1 MRLRKYGHSCLLL
14 EDRNESLLFDPGQ
27 PDFLDPKATPDTF
40 ASVSLIVVTHW
51 HPDHADP
58 DLIRRI
64 VERSGAKVV
73 ANADGQRELRSAG
86 VDVIVAEE
94 GVRFYGAFKLQM
106 IRSPHAPILASIPP
120 ENTAYLVNDRLLN
133 PGDSFDARLAEFRDV
148 PVLALPVTAPWT
160 TELDSAGFADR
171 IAPRRVVPVHDGYL
185 REFFRVRRDPALWQ
199 HFEKKKGRVGRG
211 IRAEAARELLGC
223 PGQKTPPRIFT
234 TPTFPPS

>member
-14 EDRNESLLFDPGQ
+14 EERSESLLFDPGQ
-27 PDFLDPKATPDTF
+27 ADFLDAKATPDTF
-40 ASVSLIVVTHW
+40 ASVSLIVITHW

-64 VERSGAKVV
+64 VERSGAKVL
-73 ANADGQRELRSAG
+73 ANGDGQRELRSAG
-86 VDVIVAEE
+86 VEAIVAEE
-94 GVRFYGAFKLQM
+94 GVRSYGAFKLQM
-106 IRSPHAPILASIPP
+106 IRSPHAPILGSVAP

-133 PGDSFDARLAEFRDV
+133 PGDSFEARLAEFKDV

-185 REFFRVRRDPALWQ
+185 REFFRKRRYQAFGQ
-199 HFEKKKGRVGRG
+199 HFEKKKIRFESGVGPD
-211 IRAEAARELLGC
+211 AAIEV
-223 PGQKTPPRIFT
+223 
-234 TPTFPPS
+234 